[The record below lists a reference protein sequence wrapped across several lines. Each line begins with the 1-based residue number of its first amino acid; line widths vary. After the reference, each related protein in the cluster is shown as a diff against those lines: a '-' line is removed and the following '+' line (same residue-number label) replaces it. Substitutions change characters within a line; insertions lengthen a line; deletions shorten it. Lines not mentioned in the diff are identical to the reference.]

1 MIGIRG
7 GYVSPSFIVYKRS
20 FAYNRNMKTNFLT
33 IKVAEGSIL
42 SGGEDGH
49 VLVYSKEGDYY
60 YSVSISTLFKKFDD
74 KLELLRKD
82 FESFKNTCDEKMEKM
97 DEADKKRD
105 EQVAD
110 MLSNYKENMSKVI
123 TMVESLYNN
132 GGN

>member
-1 MIGIRG
+1 
-7 GYVSPSFIVYKRS
+7 
-20 FAYNRNMKTNFLT
+20 MKTNFIT
-33 IKVAEGSIL
+33 IRVAEGTVL

-60 YSVSISTLFKKFDD
+60 YSVSISTLFQKYEKE
-74 KLELLRKD
+74 LETLRKEFD
-82 FESFKNTCDEKMEKM
+82 AYKSTCNDKIKEM

-105 EQVAD
+105 DQVAD

-123 TMVESLYNN
+123 TMVESLYDN